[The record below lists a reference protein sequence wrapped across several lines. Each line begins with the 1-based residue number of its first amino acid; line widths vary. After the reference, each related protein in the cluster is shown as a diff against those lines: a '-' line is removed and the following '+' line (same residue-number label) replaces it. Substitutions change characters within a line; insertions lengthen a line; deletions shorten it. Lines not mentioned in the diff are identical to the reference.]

1 MLQTY
6 HPEFLTATILEW
18 KPLLAKDEYKLIV
31 LDSMKWIVEKKRCSI
46 NAFVIMPNHIHMLW
60 KIADG
65 YKREDV
71 QGALFSFTGHAF
83 KKSLLDVG
91 GDANISSLKQQE
103 RELNLYRVND
113 ADRTFQF
120 WERNP
125 MIKECFT
132 RNFLLQKLDYIHQ
145 NPCQPKWEL
154 AELPEKYLW
163 SSASFY
169 ELQDMHYSWL
179 THYNE

>member
-1 MLQTY
+1 MIQNY

-18 KPLLAKDEYKLIV
+18 KPLLANDEYKMIV
-31 LDSMKWIVEKKRCSI
+31 VDSMQWLVENKRCSI
-46 NAFVIMPNHIHMLW
+46 HAFVIMPNHIHLLW
-60 KIADG
+60 KITDG

-83 KKSLLDVG
+83 KKSL
-91 GDANISSLKQQE
+91 KQKGS
-103 RELNLYRVND
+103 ELNLYKVND
-113 ADRTFQF
+113 ADREFQF

-125 MIKECFT
+125 MIKECFSQD
-132 RNFLLQKLDYIHQ
+132 FYLQKLDYIHH
-145 NPCQPKWEL
+145 NPCQPKWKL
-154 AELPEKYLW
+154 VDLPEKYPW

-169 ELQDMHYSWL
+169 ELQDMRFSWL